1 MTSKKY
7 LADIFFNLYFVFQS
21 AFMNEQ
27 QQTLDTL
34 KDIRSMMDRS
44 SRFISLSGLSGVAA
58 GICALV
64 GAWFANNAI
73 SDSPLRGMTRSA
85 SYRRGIAIDETG
97 FTDTLGGQLVL
108 IALVT
113 FTAALA
119 SAFFFTWLRSRKTG
133 IPLFGAVSKRVTVAV
148 AVPLMVGGF
157 YLLQLLKAGAVGY
170 IAPGCLLFYGLA
182 LINTSKYTYGEIGYL
197 GYCELVLGL
206 ISLGF
211 QGYGIFFWALGF
223 GVLHIVYGIYMW
235 FKYEK

>member
-1 MTSKKY
+1 MT
-7 LADIFFNLYFVFQS
+7 
-21 AFMNEQ
+21 EH

-34 KDIRSMMDRS
+34 KDIRSIMDRS

-58 GICALV
+58 GTCALV
-64 GAWFANNAI
+64 GAWFANRTI
-73 SDSPLRGMTRSA
+73 SDTPLRGMTRSA
-85 SYRRGIAIDETG
+85 YYRRGIAIDEMG
-97 FTDTLGGQLVL
+97 YTDTLGGQLML

-113 FTAALA
+113 FTAALV

-157 YLLQLLKAGAVGY
+157 FLFNLLKAGAVGY

-197 GYCELVLGL
+197 GYCELALGL
-206 ISLGF
+206 ISLAF
-211 QGYGIFFWALGF
+211 QGSGIFFWAFGF
-223 GVLHIVYGIYMW
+223 GVLHIIYGIYMW
-235 FKYEK
+235 NKYERTNSK